1 MSRYVYILTTRD
13 VRTKL
18 CDWIMRLPVGTRV
31 ELKEQKRST
40 DQNAKLWA
48 NLTEIAAN
56 IPYHGVKL
64 SPTDY
69 KLLFISSMFKQ
80 RSERMRLVP
89 NLEGDGFVAL
99 GGRSSDLSV
108 SEMSDLIEITEA
120 YAAQHGHALNSPKE
134 QAA

>member
-56 IPYHGVKL
+56 IRYHGVKL
-64 SPTDY
+64 SPEDY
-69 KLLFISSMFKQ
+69 KLLFISSLFKQ

-108 SEMSDLIEITEA
+108 TEMSDLIELTEA
-120 YAAQHGHALNSPKE
+120 YAAQNGHVLNSPKE